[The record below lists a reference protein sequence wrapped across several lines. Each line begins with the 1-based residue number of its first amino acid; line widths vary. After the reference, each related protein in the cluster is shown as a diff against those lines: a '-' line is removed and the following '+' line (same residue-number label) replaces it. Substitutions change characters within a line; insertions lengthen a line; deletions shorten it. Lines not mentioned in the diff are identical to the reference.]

1 MPSKRPF
8 EVHDAPHPNRFPGV
22 DLDALR
28 AFVSVACHASFN
40 DAAIELHLSA
50 PALTRRIKRLE
61 AVLDL
66 TLFERT
72 TRSVALTTSGELL
85 LPRAQGVLRELDAS
99 LQLVT
104 EATRIRTGQLTLA
117 CIPTAAKFLLPSI
130 IGSYH
135 HRRPEVRLR
144 LIESDLTT
152 VLRRVLDGDAEFGI
166 AFLVDDTPEFAIDA
180 LLEEPYVLA
189 CPPDHPL
196 AAHEH
201 VAWRELRPW
210 PLIVSGTTSG
220 NRRMLD
226 AALRDIDWKPE
237 RLIEIEHLTTSLGL
251 VEAGLGIS
259 IIPRCAAPREAQTR
273 LAIRP
278 LIEPSVARVLGLIRR
293 RDAPLSPV
301 ARDFRLAMR
310 RMAPLKPSAVGW
322 Y

>member
-1 MPSKRPF
+1 MLSKRPSAA
-8 EVHDAPHPNRFPGV
+8 HDLPHLNRFPGV

-40 DAAIELHLSA
+40 DAAIDLHLSP

-61 AVLDL
+61 AALDL

-72 TRSVALTTSGELL
+72 TRSVALTASGELL

-104 EATRIRTGQLTLA
+104 EATRLHTGQLTLA
-117 CIPTAAKFLLPSI
+117 CIPTAAKFVLPNI

-135 HRRPEVRLR
+135 RRRPDVRLR
-144 LIESDLTT
+144 LIEADLAT
-152 VLRRVLDGDAEFGI
+152 VTRRVIDGDAEFGI
-166 AFLVDDTPEFAIDA
+166 AFLVDDTPELALDP
-180 LLEEPYVLA
+180 LLEDPYVLA

-220 NRRMLD
+220 NRLMLD
-226 AALRDIDWKPE
+226 AALRDIDWKPDQ
-237 RLIEIEHLTTSLGL
+237 LIEIEHLTTSLGL

-259 IIPRCAAPREAQTR
+259 IIPRCSAPREAQTR

-278 LIEPSVARVLGLIRR
+278 LVEPSVARVLGLIRR
-293 RDAPLSPV
+293 RDAPLSPL

-310 RMAPLKPSAVGW
+310 RMAPLEPSAVGW